1 MMPFYDFKCPDGCGY
16 FHDVFVPL
24 KNHGKQDCPSCGSS
38 LTTVIGTIH
47 TIGPMPS
54 KPLVVKQI
62 GREFESRA
70 EFNQYQRENPGFE
83 VLSANSSKWKQHKDL
98 ARERVEARAKKMG
111 FRDHEERVAHRKKVK
126 ENVV

>member
-1 MMPFYDFKCPDGCGY
+1 MPFYDIGCNDCEEDFADVYASLESEPKCPVCKKEGRI
-16 FHDVFVPL
+16 
-24 KNHGKQDCPSCGSS
+24 K
-38 LTTVIGTIH
+38 IH
-47 TIGPMPS
+47 PVATIGPMPS

-98 ARERVEARAKKMG
+98 ARERVETRAKKMG